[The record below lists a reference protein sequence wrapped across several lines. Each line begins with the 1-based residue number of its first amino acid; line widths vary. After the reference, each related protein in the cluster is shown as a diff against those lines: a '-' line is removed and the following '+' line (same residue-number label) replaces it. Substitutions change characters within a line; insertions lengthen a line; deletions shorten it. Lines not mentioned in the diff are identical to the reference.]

1 MSSGATS
8 SELVRGIRQGI
19 VSRAVRVFAA
29 QGLLPVPREEL
40 LRILV
45 FLASD
50 SDEEIAQ
57 AAKETLSDYS
67 PEHALDTL
75 SLADVDAVDIDLI
88 AKWFRDEKLWQV
100 IVQDS
105 RTADETLRWLAKV
118 APPVT
123 QDAIVTNQVRLLG
136 CLEIIEDLRANPQ
149 VAPDILRRLREFEEE
164 FLQKAAVWALATD
177 ETEREQPQPGP
188 SISEALEQLKEI
200 GIQPPGP
207 EPEPIK
213 PAPPGPGAEKAI
225 RDAFVRLS
233 LMNTHQRVMQ
243 ALKGTRE
250 ERLILVRDRS
260 TLVVRAVM
268 TSPKLSEG
276 EVEQIAGMRSVNEEA
291 IRIIASHRRFL
302 RRYGVV
308 RNLAFNPRTPPG
320 VTVQLMSRLS
330 ERDLRLLT
338 RDRNV
343 PELVRKVAQE
353 RIEKRR

>member
-1 MSSGATS
+1 MSSAATS
-8 SELVRGIRQGI
+8 GELVRGIREGM

-50 SDEEIAQ
+50 SDREIAE
-57 AAKETLSDYS
+57 AAKETLLGFS
-67 PEHALDTL
+67 PEHAFDTL
-75 SLADVDAVDIDLI
+75 ALADVDALDIDLI
-88 AKWFRDEKLWQV
+88 AKWFRDEKLWQA
-100 IVQDS
+100 IVRDS

-118 APPVT
+118 GPPAT

-136 CLEIIEDLRANPQ
+136 CLEIIEDLRSNPQ
-149 VAPDILRRLREFEEE
+149 VTPDILRRLREFEEE
-164 FLQKAAVWALATD
+164 FLEKAAVWASATD
-177 ETEREQPQPGP
+177 EAEVEQPQLGP
-188 SISEALEQLKEI
+188 SIGEALEQLKEI
-200 GIQPPGP
+200 GILPPGP
-207 EPEPIK
+207 ELEPIK
-213 PAPPGPGAEKAI
+213 PAQPEPKAEKAI
-225 RDAFVRLS
+225 QDAFVRLS
-233 LMNTHQRVMQ
+233 LMNTYQRIMQ

-268 TSPKLSEG
+268 ASPKLSEG
-276 EVEQIAGMRSVNEEA
+276 EVEHIAGMRSANEEA
-291 IRIIASHRRFL
+291 IRIIASRQRFL

-320 VTVQLMSRLS
+320 ITVQLLSRLS
-330 ERDLRLLT
+330 DRDLRLLA

-343 PELVRKVAQE
+343 PELVRRVAAE